1 MSSARKLIGKT
12 QPRLWTPPLRKLTR
26 ATSHGY
32 AVADFADAIGEPL
45 LPWQRWLVIHAME
58 LNPDGTYRFRVVVVE
73 VSRQNGKSSIKRTIS
88 LWRLYIDGARLIL
101 GVAQDLGLARE
112 QQQYCLD
119 TIYDCPDLSA
129 ELLQVRRA
137 TGDEWFK
144 VGETDIEDA
153 DQEGELSLTFAGSG
167 RYKIAA
173 SNRKAGRGLSVDE
186 LNVDEGRE
194 WHSFEPWSAL
204 FPTTMAR
211 PRAQIWMMSNAGDD
225 RSVVLNMLHDSAL
238 SGRDETIGLFS
249 WSARDGCEL
258 DDREAWRQANPALGY
273 LINEAY
279 LSTALH
285 SQRPNDFRTENLCQR
300 VEQLDGAID
309 FEAWKAC
316 ADTAGLMTALRDRIA
331 ACLDV
336 APDGKHASLA
346 TAARL
351 ADGRPRIEVAAE
363 WTSMAA
369 VRAEL
374 PGKLAEIKPR
384 AFGWY
389 PAGPAAEM
397 ATLLHPL
404 ALKYNSH
411 PGKRQDGEF
420 PEDGEITG
428 AMASQVCME
437 LAGLI
442 RDRAVVHA
450 GQELADMHIRGASR
464 LNTGDGW
471 RFTRRGEGHCDCAY
485 AIGGA
490 VRAALTMP
498 ARKRARVRLLVA

>member
-1 MSSARKLIGKT
+1 LAGKLTGKT

-32 AVADFADAIGEPL
+32 AVSDFADVIGEPL
-45 LPWQRWLVIHAME
+45 LPWQRWLAIHAME
-58 LNPDGTYRFRVVVVE
+58 INPDGTPRFRVIVVE
-73 VSRQNGKSSIKRTIS
+73 VSRQNGKSSIKRTVS

-119 TIYDCPDLSA
+119 TIYGCPDLAA
-129 ELLQVRRA
+129 ELVLVRKA

-144 VGETDIEDA
+144 VGDAEIEYE
-153 DQEGELSLTFAGSG
+153 DQDGDLSLTLAGTG

-211 PRAQIWMMSNAGDD
+211 PKAQIWMMSNAGDD

-238 SGRDETIGLFS
+238 SGRDPTIGLFS
-249 WSARDGCEL
+249 WSAPDGCEL

-273 LINEAY
+273 LIDEAY

-285 SQRPNDFRTENLCQR
+285 SQRPADFRTENLCQR

-309 FEAWKAC
+309 YTAWKAC
-316 ADTAGLMTALRDRIA
+316 ADTAGLMNALRDRIA

-336 APDGKHASLA
+336 APDGQHASLA
-346 TAARL
+346 TAGRL
-351 ADGRPRIEVAAE
+351 ADGRPRIEVVAE
-363 WTSMAA
+363 WTSMAS

-374 PGKLAEIKPR
+374 PAKLEEIKPR

-389 PAGPAAEM
+389 PGGPAAEM
-397 ATLLHPL
+397 ATMLRPL
-404 ALKYNSH
+404 ALRYNRH
-411 PGKRQDGEF
+411 PGKRLDGEF
-420 PEDGEITG
+420 PEDGEIAG
-428 AMASQVCME
+428 AKVSQVCME
-437 LAGLI
+437 LAGLV
-442 RDRAVVHA
+442 RDRAVVQA
-450 GQELADMHIRGASR
+450 GQELADTHIRGASK

-471 RFTRRGEGHCDCAY
+471 RFTRRGEGHCDAAY
-485 AIGGA
+485 AIAGA
-490 VRAALTMP
+490 VNASLTMP
-498 ARKRARVRLLVA
+498 EPKRARIRLIAA